1 MKSLNFRSIES
12 DFFKGKNPL
21 KKILA
26 ISLDLLGARQSG
38 LLYGTNASHMR
49 FLPSS
54 TWDRG
59 VMDRFDGRGLIG
71 LILRF
76 VGTYIVTARKLSP
89 VFFYKTEA
97 DGQQR
102 ENDGIIAYVLR
113 NCADYYK
120 QGINVVICP
129 GTDRFLKDGE
139 DRGGYHH
146 IPFYIYDGTWI
157 SKPKTHIKVDT
168 RIVKQFKSTNSI
180 YIILPDYG
188 IMVINTADE
197 ALLELQGDTF
207 VREDDLRQRLDVL
220 IRLVE
225 TSSLAYLGQLTGRK
239 SADLL
244 WRKEEHLRK
253 AYADLAD
260 NERKYRDLYENAPN
274 AYFSM
279 DADGVISQ
287 CNRQAEHLSGFF
299 RKDLTG
305 KTAYHLFGDQQD
317 ADGKFKGIWE
327 TLINGVPVKDLELR
341 MTRKDGNSHWVS
353 LSIDAIRGKD
363 GRIREMRA
371 MALDISKRKT
381 LEKQL
386 FHAQKMEAIGNLARG
401 IAHDFNNVLSPV
413 SGYAQMLLMDE
424 DRDEQEKERIQIILD
439 CTRHAKDLVNQIL
452 TFSRQKE
459 HQFML
464 IKAADAVED
473 SMALVRSFLPATIKI
488 NTVINPDCGYI
499 MADPI
504 QLHQVIMNLITNSF
518 HAMET
523 GGTLEVTMSRQSIC
537 PGHPDTEGMTTGAYV
552 RLAISDTGDGI
563 DDAVLPKI
571 FEPYFTTKEDGK
583 GSGIGLSVVHGIVQG
598 HGGDIRV
605 FSTKGQGTRFNVYFP
620 VCKKHGQE
628 YEGQSEADELVIV
641 EGTESILLVDDD
653 VKVAFMLTRILERL
667 GYTVTCFTVSA
678 DALEAYAASPQS
690 FDLVI
695 TDYTMPDM
703 DGFELAR
710 EICAVDPDQ
719 PILLCTGLGDHID
732 TRQDTGQC
740 VAGFLSKPVEIKQ
753 LSALIRKNLDSPVR
767 DQPVIEQVNS

>member
-1 MKSLNFRSIES
+1 MKSLNYRSIES

-21 KKILA
+21 KRILA
-26 ISLDLLGARQSG
+26 ISLDLLGAKHSG
-38 LLYGTNASHMR
+38 LLYGTNESQMR

-59 VMDRFDGRGLIG
+59 VMDRFDGRGLAG

-97 DGQQR
+97 DGQEQ
-102 ENDGIIAYVLR
+102 ENHGIIAYVLR

-120 QGINVVICP
+120 KGINVVICP
-129 GTDRFLKDGE
+129 GTDRFLRDGE
-139 DRGGYHH
+139 DLGGYHH
-146 IPFYIYDGTWI
+146 IPFFIYNGTRI

-168 RIVKQFKSTNSI
+168 RIVKHFKSSNSI

-197 ALLELQGDTF
+197 ALLELQEDIF
-207 VREDDLRQRLDVL
+207 VREDDLRQRLDML

-225 TSSLAYLGQLTGRK
+225 TSSLAYLGKLKGRK
-239 SADLL
+239 GADLL

-260 NERKYRDLYENAPN
+260 NERKFRDLYENAPN

-279 DADGVISQ
+279 DAEGVVLQ
-287 CNRQAEHLSGFF
+287 CNRQAEHLSGFS
-299 RKDLTG
+299 RKELTG
-305 KTAYHLFGDQQD
+305 KTAYHLFGEHKET
-317 ADGKFKGIWE
+317 GEKIKGIWD
-327 TLINGVPVKDLELR
+327 TLINGGPVKDQELR
-341 MTRKDGNSHWVS
+341 MTRKAGDTLWVS

-386 FHAQKMEAIGNLARG
+386 FHAQKMEAIGTLARG

-424 DRDEQEKERIQIILD
+424 DRDEQERERIQVILD

-464 IKAADAVED
+464 IKAGDAVEE
-473 SMALVRSFLPATIKI
+473 SMVLVRSFLPATIKI
-488 NTVINPDCGYI
+488 NTVINRDCGYI

-504 QLHQVIMNLITNSF
+504 QLHQVVMNLVTNSF

-523 GGTLEVTMSRQSIC
+523 GGSLEISMARQHIY
-537 PGHPDTEGMTTGAYV
+537 PGDLDTEGIAPGAYV
-552 RLAISDTGDGI
+552 RLSISDTGDGI
-563 DDAVLPKI
+563 DETVLPKI

-583 GSGIGLSVVHGIVQG
+583 GSGIGLSVVHGIVKG

-605 FSTKGQGTRFNVYFP
+605 FSTKGEGTCFNVYFP
-620 VCKKHGQE
+620 VCRKHGQA
-628 YEGQSEADELVIV
+628 YEGQEDELVIV

-653 VKVAFMLTRILERL
+653 SKVAFMLTRILERL
-667 GYTVTCFTVSA
+667 GYTVACFTCST
-678 DALEAYAASPQS
+678 DALEAYAAGPQE

-732 TRQDTGQC
+732 TKQEAAQC
-740 VAGFLSKPVEIKQ
+740 IVGFMSKPVEITQ
-753 LSALIRKNLDSPVR
+753 LSSLIRKTLDQSVS
-767 DQPVIEQVNS
+767 EQVTS

>member
-12 DFFKGKNPL
+12 DFFRGKNPVRQL
-21 KKILA
+21 LS

-54 TWDRG
+54 AWDRG
-59 VMDRFDGRGLIG
+59 VMDRFDGRGLTG
-71 LILRF
+71 LILRL

-89 VFFYKTEA
+89 IFFYKTEA
-97 DGQQR
+97 GGGQR

-120 QGINVVICP
+120 KGINVIICP
-129 GTDRFLKDGE
+129 GTDMFLKDGK
-139 DRGGYHH
+139 DLDGYHH
-146 IPFYIYDGTWI
+146 IPFFIYNGTRI

-168 RIVKQFKSTNSI
+168 RIVKQFKSANSI

-197 ALLELQGDTF
+197 ALLELEGDTF
-207 VREDDLRQRLDVL
+207 VREDDLRQRLDML

-225 TSSLAYLGQLTGRK
+225 TSSLAYLGRLKGRK
-239 SADLL
+239 GADLL

-260 NERKYRDLYENAPN
+260 NEKKYRDLYENAPN

-279 DADGVISQ
+279 DAEGVILQ
-287 CNRQAEHLSGFF
+287 CNRKAERLSGFS
-299 RKDLTG
+299 RNDLAG
-305 KTAYHLFGDQQD
+305 KTAYHLFGDREE
-317 ADGKFKGIWE
+317 AEKKIKGIWE
-327 TLINGVPVKDLELR
+327 TLTNGMPVKDLELR
-341 MTRKDGNSHWVS
+341 MKRKNGESKWVS
-353 LSIDAIRGKD
+353 LSIDAILGKD

-371 MALDISKRKT
+371 MALDISTRKG

-386 FHAQKMEAIGNLARG
+386 FHAQKMEAIGTLARG

-413 SGYAQMLLMDE
+413 SGYAQMLLMEE
-424 DRDEQEKERIQIILD
+424 DRDQEEKERIQVILD

-452 TFSRQKE
+452 TFSHQKE
-459 HQFML
+459 HQFRL
-464 IKAADAVED
+464 IKAGDAVEE

-488 NTVINPDCGYI
+488 TTRIIPECGYI

-504 QLHQVIMNLITNSF
+504 QLHQIIMNLVTNSF

-523 GGTLEVTMSRQSIC
+523 GGSLEVTVSRQRTF
-537 PGHPDTEGMTTGAYV
+537 PGDPDTEGMTPGAYV
-552 RLAISDTGDGI
+552 CLAVSDTGDGI
-563 DDAVLPKI
+563 DDAVLSKI

-583 GSGIGLSVVHGIVQG
+583 GSGIGLSVVHGIVKG
-598 HGGDIRV
+598 HGGEIRV
-605 FSTKGQGTRFNVYFP
+605 SSTKGEGTCFKVYLP
-620 VCKKHGQE
+620 VCKKQGQAV
-628 YEGQSEADELVIV
+628 EGEGEPEKTAVA

-653 VKVAFMLTRILERL
+653 PKVAFMLTRILERL
-667 GYTVTCFTVSA
+667 GYTVTCFTSST
-678 DALEAYAASPQS
+678 DALDAYAASPDTY
-690 FDLVI
+690 DLVI

-710 EICAVDPDQ
+710 RICGIDPVQ
-719 PILLCTGLGDHID
+719 PVLLCTGLGDHID
-732 TRQDTGQC
+732 TKQEAARY
-740 VAGFLSKPVEIKQ
+740 VSGFLSKPVEIVQ
-753 LSALIRKNLDSPVR
+753 LSALIRKNLDQPAG
-767 DQPVIEQVNS
+767 DQAAS